1 MNKEIKTL
9 PIYSIVIPCYNS
21 APWLPE
27 LIERIIKVMSPR
39 DVEYEVLLVND
50 CTPNPD
56 TWHVITEL
64 SQRYRWVKGVDLQ
77 FNVGQFKALLAG
89 LELAKG
95 RFIITMDDD
104 LQHPPEEIP
113 KLIDEMD
120 SHLDMDAIIG
130 AYKTKQHNAMRNGG
144 RLLVNKI
151 SERLYGKPKDF
162 NSTAFRIMKRS
173 LVESLLEHKTMKP
186 IMGALIL
193 KNTRRLK
200 NVEVEHHPRTQGK
213 SGYSITQLIGSTF
226 DNVIDSS
233 TAPLRFFGGTGIV
246 ISAFSA
252 LIAIFYVFRWSLGYS
267 TSPGFTTLVLLTT
280 FFGGMILFGI
290 GLVGE
295 YLSRVVIEVSR
306 SPRYVIRETVGED
319 ENEDL
324 HEWKKT
330 LERTGT

>member
-1 MNKEIKTL
+1 MSEVIKSF

-27 LIERIIKVMSPR
+27 LIERITKIMNLR
-39 DVEYEVLLVND
+39 GVEYEVLLVND
-50 CTPNPD
+50 CSPNPD
-56 TWHVITEL
+56 TWRVITEL
-64 SQRYRWVKGVDLQ
+64 SQKYHWVKGVDLQ

-89 LELAKG
+89 LELSKG
-95 RFIITMDDD
+95 HFVITMDDD

-120 SHLDMDAIIG
+120 RHSEMDAIIG
-130 AYKTKQHNAMRNGG
+130 AYKTKQHNAMRNWG

-173 LVESLLEHKTMKP
+173 LVQSLLEHKTMKP

-200 NVEVEHHPRTQGK
+200 NVEVEHHPRIQGK
-213 SGYSITQLIGSTF
+213 SGYGITQLIGSTF

-233 TAPLRFFGGTGIV
+233 TAPLRFFGGTGII
-246 ISAFSA
+246 ISVFSI
-252 LIAIFYVFRWSLGYS
+252 LIAIFYFFRWSLGYS
-267 TSPGFTTLVLLTT
+267 TSPGFTTLVLLIT

-290 GLVGE
+290 GLIGE
-295 YLSRVVIEVSR
+295 YLSRVVIEVAR
-306 SPRYVIRETVGED
+306 SPRYVIRETVGKEK
-319 ENEDL
+319 NEDL
-324 HEWKKT
+324 RERKDV
-330 LERTGT
+330 LERSEA